1 MSCEACEEI
10 RGNDGIA
17 PDCETDKGCKIPPIN
32 AAAKR
37 VLKIRDKLIAL
48 QGLVDSGDIL
58 KMYGATRRDI
68 ELLVMVEK
76 ELKENTPR
84 GNDG

>member
-1 MSCEACEEI
+1 VSCEGCEEI
-10 RGNDGIA
+10 REKDGIA
-17 PDCETDKGCKIPPIN
+17 PDCETDKGCVIPPIDVTE
-32 AAAKR
+32 R
-37 VLKIRDKLIAL
+37 RILEIRDKLVAL
-48 QGLVDSGDIL
+48 QGLVDSGDVL